1 MGVEMWVHKDVSI
14 CSVQYRNKHEL
25 ERAIKECEEDIA
37 NYKARLKN
45 LVFMTEPR
53 KFMPDSVDDPM
64 FFLDREFEE
73 LMEEYDDARIKLTR
87 LWEFE
92 EAWDETHDAQGR
104 FILPVNPMD
113 IKKSYMG
120 GDYAEYILEDG
131 SEVPEDWWDVLHGFI
146 KPEESSF
153 AEKLGLKHV
162 EPEVPLEIL
171 ELREQLANIK
181 GIPVNLDEL

>member
-1 MGVEMWVHKDVSI
+1 MWVHKDVSI
-14 CSVQYRNKHEL
+14 CSVQYKNKHEL
-25 ERAIKECEEDIA
+25 KRAIKECEEDIA
-37 NYKARLKN
+37 NYKARIKN

-53 KFMPDSVDDPM
+53 KFMPDSMDDPM

-92 EAWDETHDAQGR
+92 EVWDETHDAQGR

-120 GDYAEYILEDG
+120 GDYVEYILEDG

-162 EPEVPLEIL
+162 EPEVPSEIL